1 MILKAKKTIEKIN
14 KTKFVLW
21 KNNAIDQSD
30 WQVFKKKNEK
40 TQITKFLFLY
50 GKWQKIQSTEERE
63 QIMSKEKLSRK
74 DRVRK
79 NKKEV

>member
-1 MILKAKKTIEKIN
+1 MILKAKKIEKIN

-63 QIMSKEKLSRK
+63 QIMSKEKLSRN

>member
-30 WQVFKKKNEK
+30 WQVLTKKMRRHKLPSFCFYMENGKKFKV
-40 TQITKFLFLY
+40 L
-50 GKWQKIQSTEERE
+50 
-63 QIMSKEKLSRK
+63 RK
-74 DRVRK
+74 G
-79 NKKEV
+79 NK

>member
-1 MILKAKKTIEKIN
+1 MILKAKKQQRKLIKQSLFFEKIMQLIN
-14 KTKFVLW
+14 QTGKYL
-21 KNNAIDQSD
+21 
-30 WQVFKKKNEK
+30 KKKNEK

-63 QIMSKEKLSRK
+63 QIMSKEKLSRN

>member
-1 MILKAKKTIEKIN
+1 M
-14 KTKFVLW
+14 
-21 KNNAIDQSD
+21 
-30 WQVFKKKNEK
+30 
-40 TQITKFLFLY
+40 FLY

-63 QIMSKEKLSRK
+63 QIMSKEKLSRN